1 MRNAA
6 ALLVATLTFGC
17 AGERQQPRLPDGSK
31 PHLTVLTYNVNYG
44 IPGDEPTLEA
54 IRKADSDVAF
64 LQETTAEWE
73 AALRPAFASTFSH
86 MAFRHCCG
94 AGGLA
99 VLSKHPFTDEAY
111 VDPPEG
117 GWFPGWIVVVDSPL
131 GKLQVL
137 NVHLRPQ
144 LSESG
149 SVVSGYFS
157 TPKIREEQIAHY
169 AKSLDASLPTLVVG
183 DFNEGGGGRAIAYLS
198 DRGYRSALPDFAG
211 SEPTWRWPTSVMTV
225 RQQLDHIVYDE
236 RLDALN
242 VRVLTAGRSDHLPV
256 VGVFQLR

>member
-1 MRNAA
+1 MRH
-6 ALLVATLTFGC
+6 ALPILAVLSLACGT
-17 AGERQQPRLPDGSK
+17 EYQQPRTPAPTK
-31 PHLTVLTYNVNYG
+31 PHLTVLTYNINFG

-54 IRKADSDVAF
+54 IRQAGSDVAF

-73 AALRPAFASTFSH
+73 AALRPAFASTFPH
-86 MAFRHCCG
+86 MAFKHCCG

-99 VLSKHPFTDEAY
+99 VLSKHSFTDQAY
-111 VDPPEG
+111 LQPPEG
-117 GWFPGWIVVVDSPL
+117 GWFPGWIVVIDSPL

-157 TPKIREEQIAHY
+157 TPKIREEQIERY
-169 AKSLDASLPTLVVG
+169 AKSLDPSLPTLVVG
-183 DFNEGGGGRAIAYLS
+183 DFNEGSGGQAIGYLS
-198 DRGYRSALPDFAG
+198 RRGFRSALPDFAG

-225 RQQLDHIVYDE
+225 QQQLDHIVHDE
-236 RLDALN
+236 RLDALD
-242 VRVLTAGRSDHLPV
+242 VRVLVAGRSDHLPV
-256 VGVFQLR
+256 VGIFQLR